1 MELDLN
7 LSGLKPFQLRYW
19 PVYERPHVH
28 KGSFFGKIYTQ
39 MSDKVVPGAFNSP
52 TYGQLDWQETLVKV
66 VQFMGA
72 DSKASYEVII
82 GTDSEA
88 QNGRADFV
96 SAVIVH
102 KKGRGGVYFWTRQK
116 VDKLFSMRQRIWQEA
131 IISLSLAER
140 LVADFADMGLF
151 DLNLEIHVDI
161 GPNGETRQMIAEI
174 VGMIRANGFKV
185 ATKPASWGASHV
197 ADRHV

>member
-1 MELDLN
+1 
-7 LSGLKPFQLRYW
+7 
-19 PVYERPHVH
+19 
-28 KGSFFGKIYTQ
+28 

-151 DLNLEIHVDI
+151 DTSTKLSVNLFESEPQSRRPEQSRGIDLNLEIHVDI